1 MPDPTKGM
9 FTGSSRF
16 NARLI
21 KGGEFVAPLVS
32 TRVTDT
38 IPQVLGQVIA
48 LSSQSMPFNI
58 SATYGRRTP
67 EAMSVPEYIICND
80 VRISDVADSF

>member
-1 MPDPTKGM
+1 M

-16 NARLI
+16 NAQLI
-21 KGGEFVAPLVS
+21 KAGEFAAPLVS

-38 IPQVLGQVIA
+38 IPEVLGHVTA
-48 LSSQSMPFNI
+48 LSSKAVPVNE
-58 SATYGRRTP
+58 SATYGRRNP
-67 EAMSVPEYIICND
+67 EAFSVPEYVLCED